1 MMGGWG
7 LIWLSG
13 KIVGIDYALLPNC
26 EWNQKQKHKKQPWG
40 NVECFAFGVGIV
52 RFASLETSF
61 HAANHTIPP
70 PPSYESPPHCTK
82 DKNRSPFHGEKPL
95 VIKRILGRRS
105 YQIFQTILHGRDAIL
120 RVRDKL
126 LISNMILQLWADVKY
141 HVPTGFG
148 FSPKA
153 SGFYPFDDATALAG
167 ESGVGDVAWL
177 IQASASNHLLRDNLY
192 IIPCFY
198 AI

>member
-1 MMGGWG
+1 M
-7 LIWLSG
+7 
-13 KIVGIDYALLPNC
+13 
-26 EWNQKQKHKKQPWG
+26 
-40 NVECFAFGVGIV
+40 ECFAFGGATV
-52 RFASLETSF
+52 RFASLETSS
-61 HAANHTIPP
+61 HATHHTVPP
-70 PPSYESPPHCTK
+70 PPSYEGSPHCPK

-153 SGFYPFDDATALAG
+153 SGFYPWCNVVSPRKRAAEGLCGWRHGNSFPMTQSAQSHSQMRSIPHCSKAVFYVFVFDSIHDSATM
-167 ESGVGDVAWL
+167 
-177 IQASASNHLLRDNLY
+177 HNLSPG
-192 IIPCFY
+192 IFH
-198 AI
+198 